1 MDALAWL
8 LVGLLL
14 GGCIAAAILC
24 CVQVNRISFY
34 EQELHRLRQKL
45 NNKN

>member
-1 MDALAWL
+1 MNELIWL
-8 LVGLLL
+8 FVGLLL

-24 CVQVNRISFY
+24 CVLINRISRY

>member
-1 MDALAWL
+1 MSESICLF
-8 LVGLLL
+8 VGLLL
-14 GGCIAAAILC
+14 GGCIATVILC
-24 CVQVNRISFY
+24 CVQINRINDY